1 MISSEVYHLPFK
13 SIGDYHGV
21 SERMKWELLS
31 TNQHNGMTNPRTIG
45 ISPTEHGILWGI
57 HHQNMGILRQMTFPV
72 ALHYP
77 CYIPLTVYHCIPIIS
92 HFIAMIFSCGCSS
105 GFLSKTPF
113 SISVLYRTVP
123 RGRPLAYDGSLS
135 NTCIYI

>member
-77 CYIPLTVYHCIPIIS
+77 CYIPIDSVSLYPHYIPFYC
-92 HFIAMIFSCGCSS
+92 HDIFMRL
-105 GFLSKTPF
+105 FLR
-113 SISVLYRTVP
+113 ISVKNTFLDFSAVQDSAP
-123 RGRPLAYDGSLS
+123 GRPLAYDGSLS
-135 NTCIYI
+135 NICIYI